1 MKQRTIYSIMT
12 AGGVIGVVAAFL
24 QTLEKLVLIQNKDA
38 LLPCNFNSVFNC
50 STVLN
55 AWQSSVF
62 GFPNSIMCMA
72 LFVIFA
78 TTALVGAVGGMLPAK
93 FRLGVQALTLFTLGF
108 ALWFLWQSTFEIG
121 ALCIFCIFCF
131 GGLLI
136 LNWGWTRLNADMLP
150 IGERGRQFVKKAI
163 ASGWDTFA
171 WVALGAIVGLT
182 MAARFML

>member
-1 MKQRTIYSIMT
+1 MKQRTIYSIMV
-12 AGGVIGVVAAFL
+12 AGGVVGVVAAFL
-24 QTLEKLVLIQNKDA
+24 QTLEKLVLLQNKDA
-38 LLPCNFNSVFNC
+38 VLPCNFNSVFNC

-78 TTALVGAVGGMLPAK
+78 TTAFVGAVGGTLPGK
-93 FRLGVQALTLFTLGF
+93 LRLSIQALVLFTLGF

-131 GGLLI
+131 GGLLL
-136 LNWGWTRLNADMLP
+136 LNWGWLRLNASILP
-150 IGERGRQFVKKAI
+150 IGERGREFVQKVIVA
-163 ASGWDTFA
+163 GWDTLA
-171 WVALGAIVGLT
+171 WAALGALVGLT